1 MSAHVQL
8 DTVCPNNHNLTVAIS
23 RDEFEAALRAGGLM
37 LHCTTCDAN
46 WSPSKE
52 EMTKLREQLGV
63 EK

>member
-1 MSAHVQL
+1 MSAHAQL

-23 RDEFEAALRAGGLM
+23 RDEFEAALKGGGLL

-46 WSPSKE
+46 WPPSKE
-52 EMTKLREQLGV
+52 EMTKLRKELGA